1 MIFSTA
7 TLILFVIVLACTVL
21 THYLGFSSKDE
32 FLFFNRRRAQAF
44 FFLCLF
50 LLAAVSCVLWREF
63 RAPGE
68 LSEYVEPYENA
79 KVSMWIPSISKSDS
93 KNWTFNTFD
102 SPQAV
107 KEYYLRKKNRDGWE
121 IRTKE
126 KEGLLVLEKG
136 NLDLTIQIIE
146 KNNGRSDIFY
156 TLKERV
162 R

>member
-1 MIFSTA
+1 MIFSTI
-7 TLILFVIVLACTVL
+7 TFVLFIVILVCVIL

-32 FLFFNRRRAQAF
+32 FLFFNRHHAQAF

-50 LLAAVSCVLWREF
+50 LLTVVSYILWREY
-63 RAPGE
+63 RAPSE
-68 LSEYVEPYENA
+68 LSVYVRPYENA
-79 KVSMWIPSISKSDS
+79 KVSMWIPSISKSGS

-107 KEYYLRKKNRDGWE
+107 KEYYFRKKNREGWE

-126 KEGLLVLEKG
+126 KERFLVLEKG
-136 NLDLTIQIIE
+136 NLDLTIQIREE
-146 KNNGRSDIFY
+146 KNGKSDIVY
-156 TLKERV
+156 TLEERA